1 MCILFGFNCVAW
13 LVVVKFYFV
22 TTFISLLP
30 LFVSRHS
37 CVCVSVKCVHDTSRR
52 KKNVQINS
60 DQIN

>member
-1 MCILFGFNCVAW
+1 MYVCVLFGFNCVAW

-37 CVCVSVKCVHDTSRR
+37 CVCVLNVFMLQVEE
-52 KKNVQINS
+52 KNVQINS